1 MTNTMKK
8 TTSLGL
14 AAILLAGVFAV
25 PAIAASDFDDDF
37 LVKQLQQRG
46 VNATDVYEHGDN
58 VIRADVK
65 LADGTTVFQYFYE
78 DTLQP
83 VKTPTGETRVLSR
96 VDRGIDRSAASGP
109 TDSLLYDGDGENI

>member
-8 TTSLGL
+8 TTSFGL

-65 LADGTTVFQYFYE
+65 QADGSTIFQYFYE
-78 DTLQP
+78 DTLQQ
-83 VKTPTGETRVLSR
+83 VKPASETRVLTQ
-96 VDRGIDRSAASGP
+96 VDRGVVRSAP
-109 TDSLLYDGDGENI
+109 TPSTESLLYDGDGDNI